1 MQIPSHATRGAS
13 KSERVVIDPNTPAA
27 AGPLLD
33 TMESIEAFETTPC
46 HARFPHTNSYAL
58 LMESAAR
65 FSDDAAL
72 EFLLTGKRDEP
83 TQTLSF
89 RELARRITQTAN
101 LLHSLG
107 IRAADT
113 VSILLPV
120 LPQSH
125 PVIWGCQAAGI
136 ANPIN
141 PMLEAE
147 HIAEIIEAAGSKLIV
162 CLAPSPHSD
171 LWTKL
176 SGILH
181 RLANVHTV
189 VFVQLAHFTTSDP
202 DIQSALGVPV
212 IDYDS
217 AIELQP
223 HDRLISGRKFAATD
237 IAACFHTGGTTGRPK
252 LAQLTHGNLA
262 FLGQLMQVYTAHL
275 PRHTILC
282 GLPLFHIYG
291 VIIQGI
297 AAFSIGCRV
306 VLLTPSGF
314 RSQEGM
320 KNFWHHIERFQVR
333 GFSTVP
339 TVLMALTQIPVGTA
353 DISCLQTINSGA
365 APLSPAFEHNFEKQ
379 FNVAVSNGYGMTETT
394 SLISRAPTWQPPGSV
409 GRRLPYSRIRIVHLR
424 DDSVLRECRTGES
437 GVILVKGPQ
446 VFLGYK
452 DVQDN
457 RHAWIE
463 KEWFNTG
470 DIGYLDAD
478 GFLFLS
484 GRAKDLIIRG
494 GHNIDPALLEDV
506 LCRHP
511 AVLSAVAVGMPDA
524 YAGELPMAFVVLA
537 PCSAATHEE
546 LLHWCEQHISE
557 RAAVPKRIEIIPA
570 MPLTVVGKIY
580 RPALRQHITQLLVRE
595 TLAEGGVSATVT
607 CRQDHQR
614 GLTVEVRTPDL
625 ASQDQ
630 ARTLLAPFALHFEYR

>member
-1 MQIPSHATRGAS
+1 MA
-13 KSERVVIDPNTPAA
+13 
-27 AGPLLD
+27 
-33 TMESIEAFETTPC
+33 SIETFETTSC
-46 HARFPHTNSYAL
+46 LARFPHTSSYAL

-65 FSDDAAL
+65 FSDDTAL

-83 TQTLSF
+83 AQSLSF
-89 RELARRITQTAN
+89 RELACRITQTAN

-107 IRAADT
+107 IRAGDS

-141 PMLEAE
+141 PMLDAE
-147 HIAEIIEAAGSKLIV
+147 HIAEIIEAAGSKLLV

-176 SGILH
+176 PVILD
-181 RLANVHTV
+181 RLAEVHTV
-189 VFVQLAHFTTSDP
+189 VIVQIAHFTAPDP
-202 DIQSALGVPV
+202 DIQGVLGVPV
-212 IDYDS
+212 IEYDS
-217 AIELQP
+217 AIALQP
-223 HDRLISGRKFAATD
+223 QDHLISRREFAATD

-252 LAQLTHGNLA
+252 LALLSHGNLA

-297 AAFSIGCRV
+297 AALSIGCRI
-306 VLLTPSGF
+306 VLLTPAGF

-320 KNFWHHIERFQVR
+320 RNLWHHVERFQVR
-333 GFSTVP
+333 SFSTVP
-339 TVLMALTQIPVGTA
+339 TVLMALTRIPVDDA
-353 DISCLQTINSGA
+353 DISCLQIINSGA
-365 APLSPAFEHNFEKQ
+365 APLSPAFEQLFEKQ
-379 FNVAVSNGYGMTETT
+379 FNVAVANGYGMTETT
-394 SLISRAPTWQPPGSV
+394 SLIARAPTWQPPGSV
-409 GRRLPYSRIRIVHLR
+409 GRRLPYSRIRIVHLQ
-424 DDSVLRECRTGES
+424 DDRVLRECEVGES

-446 VFLGYK
+446 VFHGYK
-452 DVQDN
+452 DVRDN
-457 RHAWIE
+457 RNAWIE

-470 DIGYLDAD
+470 DIGHLDAD

-494 GHNIDPALLEDV
+494 GHNIDPALLEDA

-524 YAGELPMAFVVLA
+524 YAGELPMAFVVLNQDA
-537 PCSAATHEE
+537 ETNTVE
-546 LLHWCEQHISE
+546 LQRWCEQHITE

-570 MPLTVVGKIY
+570 MPLTAVGKIY
-580 RPALRQHITQLLVRE
+580 RPALRLHITELLLRE
-595 TLAEGGVSATVT
+595 TLAGSAIAATVT
-607 CRQDHQR
+607 CRHDQQR
-614 GLTVEVRTPDL
+614 GMVVEIRTPDT
-625 ASQDQ
+625 ATQDQ
-630 ARTLLAPFALHFEYR
+630 ARALLAPFTMHFEYS